1 MSIRP
6 SLLALLEEKKGE
18 TVSGQA
24 LAERL
29 GVSRAA
35 IWKGIKA
42 LQAAG
47 HTITAVTNK
56 GYCLEKKSDV
66 ISAQGIRLCREEQ
79 YRGLPME
86 VYTLLPSTNTM
97 AKQLALEGAAHGTL
111 VVAEEQEAGRG
122 RRGRA
127 FYSPPR
133 TGVYMSLILRP
144 DGTAA
149 ENLILTAAAAVAV
162 CRVIDRYTNEKPV
175 IKWVNDI
182 FVNGRKVCGI
192 LTEAVTD
199 FESGM
204 VESIVVG
211 IGVNITTDPLSAP
224 EELRTVLG
232 SLGDKGVPRN
242 QWIAEIAD
250 ELLTLYG
257 QRESRAFMEEYRAR
271 SLLLG
276 KQVGYE
282 KNGIK
287 FQGTAMDINDDGNL
301 ILQTSQGEIFTITS
315 GEVTVRSKNDAEY
328 SEAKNTEAGAVRT
341 LHSAHRGQRFS

>member
-1 MSIRP
+1 MMSIRS
-6 SLLALLEEKKGE
+6 SLLAVLEEKKGE

-24 LAERL
+24 LAEQL

-47 HTITAVTNK
+47 HTITAVTKK

-79 YRGLPME
+79 YRGLPITA
-86 VYTLLPSTNTM
+86 VTSLPSTNTM

-111 VVAEEQEAGRG
+111 VVAEEQLAGRG
-122 RRGRA
+122 RRGRS
-127 FYSPPR
+127 FYSPAR
-133 TGVYMSLILRP
+133 TGIYMSLILRP

-162 CRVIDRYTNEKPV
+162 CKVIDRHVQGKAG

-182 FVNGRKVCGI
+182 FLNGRKVCGI

-232 SLGDKGVPRN
+232 SLGDKDMPRN

-250 ELLTLYG
+250 GLLALYE
-257 QRESRAFMEEYRAR
+257 QREKRAFMEEYRAR
-271 SLLLG
+271 SILLG
-276 KQVGYE
+276 QRVCYE
-282 KNGIK
+282 KNGTK
-287 FQGTAMDINDDGNL
+287 FQGTAVDINGEGNL
-301 ILQTSQGEIFTITS
+301 VLQTQQGEFLTITS
-315 GEVTVRSKNDAEY
+315 GEVTIRSKTNE
-328 SEAKNTEAGAVRT
+328 E
-341 LHSAHRGQRFS
+341 